1 MLRAE
6 ATDLP
11 GLMLIRGDEFPD
23 DRGFFIE
30 SFNQRQFTEATGV
43 NATFVQDNHSG
54 SKRHVL
60 RGLHYQV
67 GRPQG
72 KLVRA
77 LRGEVFDVAADL
89 RRGSPTYGRHWA
101 TTLSAENRLQLWI
114 PQGFAHGFLALSDTA
129 EILYKV
135 TDYYYPAGER
145 CVRWD
150 DATLNIDWPIDDT
163 PLLSEKDAQGVNF
176 TDAETFD
183 N

>member
-11 GLMLIRGDEFPD
+11 GLMLIRTENFPD
-23 DRGFFIE
+23 ERGFFIE
-30 SFNQRQFTEATGV
+30 SFNRRQFAEATGV
-43 NATFVQDNHSG
+43 DTEFVQDNHSE

-67 GRPQG
+67 DRPQG
-72 KLVRA
+72 KLVRVSSGA
-77 LRGEVFDVAADL
+77 VFDVAADL
-89 RRGSPTYGRHWA
+89 RRGSPTFGRYWA

-129 EILYKV
+129 EMLYKV

-145 CVRWD
+145 CIRWD
-150 DATLNIDWPIDDT
+150 DATLKINWPT
-163 PLLSEKDAQGVNF
+163 SEEPKLSAKDAQGLSF
-176 TDAETFD
+176 ADAETFEI
-183 N
+183 